1 MYILFEGL
9 DRCGKS
15 TVVNYIIERLQNISI
30 QPITLRTKELA
41 GMYVPSLKGTVPNEV
56 LYMLYWQAI
65 RRADIEIVEPALK
78 ESKIVL
84 EDRGSGSNIAYSY
97 WKDIA
102 PAFKE
107 KVDNLYIDYCIKP
120 DLILFFK
127 SSYTTFLERK
137 AEHRMIKEK
146 DYNKVNN
153 NYEIWIQKL
162 LDRGYNI
169 EIVNDFEKVED
180 KCVYSFNLVNQLLQ
194 LGV

>member
-1 MYILFEGL
+1 
-9 DRCGKS
+9 
-15 TVVNYIIERLQNISI
+15 
-30 QPITLRTKELA
+30 
-41 GMYVPSLKGTVPNEV
+41 
-56 LYMLYWQAI
+56 MLYWQAI